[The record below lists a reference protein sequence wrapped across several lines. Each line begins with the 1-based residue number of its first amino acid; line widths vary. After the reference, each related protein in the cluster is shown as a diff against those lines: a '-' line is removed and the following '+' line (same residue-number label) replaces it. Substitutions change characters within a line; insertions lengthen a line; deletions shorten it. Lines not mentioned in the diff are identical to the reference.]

1 MADSGTGIQELMA
14 AETRASQI
22 VAEARIGTYY
32 NESICNAEHGACVS
46 LRSDIFVCFNFWVTD
61 NVLPILNIYDRPW

>member
-22 VAEARIGTYY
+22 VAEARIGEF
-32 NESICNAEHGACVS
+32 NQGEDGVLGAIMKMEEASSEIIRLTHCGGSV
-46 LRSDIFVCFNFWVTD
+46 DI
-61 NVLPILNIYDRPW
+61 R